1 MKDEI
6 LDVGLVWVPYV
17 WVVSSNGLIEET
29 KMKKEMD
36 LNTVKPGDVI
46 TNFYEEKF
54 PLYNLSGSE
63 YSLTSKGCISIENIG
78 KKERVIELLSQLVSE
93 MKAVDIEDLHLGFP
107 NEKSMY
113 EKIQDE
119 LKKYSISIV
128 ENKEFSLDRYIEI
141 RNSLCYE
148 VSNLNSK
155 SKACYGGLIR
165 LFDGFLYR
173 EGFFKSS
180 DGISLVE
187 RDDDDKEYIPYSA
200 LVKSFEYFINFSSCL
215 QDFDKNQ
222 YTKSKLSP
230 N

>member
-1 MKDEI
+1 MNEI
-6 LDVGLVWVPYV
+6 LNVGLVFVPYV
-17 WVVSSNGLIEET
+17 WVVYPNGLIEET

-36 LNTVKPGDVI
+36 LNIVKPGDII
-46 TNFYEEKF
+46 TNFYEESF

-78 KKERVIELLSQLVSE
+78 KKEKVNQLLSQLVSE
-93 MKAVDIEDLHLGFP
+93 MKMVDIEDLHLGFP

-148 VSNLNSK
+148 VSNLNPT
-155 SKACYGGLIR
+155 SKASYAGLIR

-173 EGFFKSS
+173 EGFIKSS
-180 DGISLVE
+180 EGISLVE
-187 RDDDDKEYIPYSA
+187 KDEEEEEYIPYSA
-200 LVKSFEYFINFSSCL
+200 LVKSFDYFIKFSSSI
-215 QDFDKNQ
+215 QDFDSKDN
-222 YTKSKLSP
+222 KSKLSP